1 MFQIINHNSVL
12 ILIAL
17 LIIAMLALFYK
28 TKSYAFIF
36 LIPIIAFAGFSI
48 INYAEPEK
56 DNIEI
61 KAAGFLVIDQP
72 TVVEFMSPSCMA
84 CIYSRPTVSA
94 MKELYSDKIKFITV
108 NIKDSESMGLIK
120 KYNVRSTPTFIMF
133 NSEGIEKTRFSG
145 LARSKIMQTNIQMI
159 IEN

>member
-1 MFQIINHNSVL
+1 MVTKLHIDFNQPLKQKDRLISFFTSRKTIASLII
-12 ILIAL
+12 L

-120 KYNVRSTPTFIMF
+120 NIM
-133 NSEGIEKTRFSG
+133 
-145 LARSKIMQTNIQMI
+145 LDQLLLL
-159 IEN
+159 